1 MNRRS
6 RRAGAQRG
14 ALVRRSLVVMLGVV
28 ATVAITTA
36 LQQPAAATP
45 RLPGPSLG
53 TPLWSIRRTPQPVT
67 DAVGAQHLQ
76 AALTAATGG
85 NRACFEVQTGGT
97 LLAAASPD
105 TALTPASTIKLLT
118 ATAALDQ
125 LGAEFHFTTTAQG
138 SGAPRNGT
146 VDRLYLVGHGDP
158 LLASP
163 ERIAKDQQD
172 PETAGFASTP
182 LATLAERIKAAGIN
196 AIPGGIVGVDN
207 RYESIRYAA
216 DWPASTRAAIGP
228 IGALTVN
235 DGYSGPAGSGA
246 AVSDPALNAAAEL
259 TRLLKGLGVTAGT
272 PTHGDAPSKAEPVAS
287 IDSPPLPLILTEML
301 SASDNLTA
309 EMLIREL
316 GARTGDGTPAKGAG
330 IVLDSIKTLAVPTAG
345 VTMVDGSGLSQRD
358 AVPCQTLQAILAL
371 TAQPKF
377 GSIRDGLAIAGQR
390 GTLAPRFVGTPLAGN
405 LRAKTGTLS
414 GVSGLAGFVTSDR
427 LMTFSLLVN
436 GSFGESAA
444 FSTREAMVK
453 AIASYPQTVGGAELD
468 PEPNVPIPPRA
479 CPGADLAC

>member
-6 RRAGAQRG
+6 RRAGAPRG
-14 ALVRRSLVVMLGVV
+14 ALVRRGLVVVLAIV
-28 ATVAITTA
+28 AAVAITSA
-36 LQQPAAATP
+36 LQQPSAAHP
-45 RLPGPSLG
+45 RRPGPSLG

-67 DAVGAQHLQ
+67 DAVGVQHLQ
-76 AALTAATGG
+76 TALTAATGG
-85 NRACFEVQTGGT
+85 NRACFDVQSGT
-97 LLAAASPD
+97 TVLATAALD

-125 LGAEFHFTTTAQG
+125 LGADFHFTTTVQSSA
-138 SGAPRNGT
+138 APRAGT

-163 ERIAKDQQD
+163 ERIATDQQD
-172 PETAGFASTP
+172 PETAGLATTP
-182 LATLAERIKAAGIN
+182 LATLAERIKAAGVT

-207 RYESIRYAA
+207 RYDSIRYAL

-259 TRLLKGLGVTAGT
+259 TRLLKGLGVSAGT
-272 PTHGDAPSKAEPVAS
+272 PTHGDVPPKAEAIAS

-309 EMLIREL
+309 EILIREL
-316 GARTGDGTPAKGAG
+316 GARAGDGTPAKGAAV
-330 IVLDSIKTLAVPTAG
+330 VLDTMKSLAIPAAG
-345 VTMVDGSGLSQRD
+345 ITMVDGSGLSQRD
-358 AVPCQTLQAILAL
+358 AVPCATLQAILGL
-371 TAQPKF
+371 TNRPKF
-377 GSIRDGLAIAGQR
+377 APIRDGLAIAGQR

-414 GVSGLAGFVTSDR
+414 GVTGLAGFVTSDR

-436 GSFGESAA
+436 GSFGESGA
-444 FSTREAMVK
+444 FSIREAMVK
-453 AIASYPQTVGGAELD
+453 AIASYPQTVNGAELD
-468 PEPNVPIPPRA
+468 PEPNVPFQPRA
-479 CPGADLAC
+479 CPTTDLAC